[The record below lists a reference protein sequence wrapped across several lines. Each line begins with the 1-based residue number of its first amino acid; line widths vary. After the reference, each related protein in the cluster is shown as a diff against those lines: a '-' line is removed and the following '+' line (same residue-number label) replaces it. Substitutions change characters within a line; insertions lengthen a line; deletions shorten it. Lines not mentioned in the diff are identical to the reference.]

1 MKTSKIIFISLL
13 SAMALL
19 VLITMVDMRL
29 NSRRNSEVQKDFKMN
44 RKVLRTFKVL
54 CINESMNTTLIRGD
68 SSYLEVTFLKDSIE
82 PKVNY
87 TIKDDTMMLNDFE
100 KKSHH
105 NVFVRIHA
113 TDSLKSIQLKNSD
126 ISIERLGRGGLSI
139 AMDNSS
145 LWLNQY
151 TLVKTPFQNLA
162 IVEKNHSNVNSSNFK
177 IDSVKIDL
185 NNSKAELELIVKKIS
200 GNLSDGSYLSVRH
213 PEEISLKK
221 DATSKI
227 NVNDY

>member
-1 MKTSKIIFISLL
+1 
-13 SAMALL
+13 MALL

-29 NSRRNSEVQKDFKMN
+29 TSRRNSEVQKDFKMN

-54 CINESMNTTLIRGD
+54 CINESMNTTLIRSD

-87 TIKDDTMMLNDFE
+87 TIKDDTLMLNDFE

-105 NVFVRIHA
+105 NVSIKIHA

-126 ISIERLGRGGLSI
+126 ISIERLGREALSI
-139 AMDNSS
+139 AMDHSS
-145 LWLNQY
+145 LWLNQD
-151 TLVKTPFQNLA
+151 TLVKSPFQNLA
-162 IVEKNHSNVNSSNFK
+162 VVARNHSKVNSSEFK

-185 NNSKAELELIVKKIS
+185 NNSEAYLEIIMKKIS
-200 GNLSDGSYLSVRH
+200 GSLSDRSYLSVRH
-213 PEEISLKK
+213 SEEISLMLKK

-227 NVNDY
+227 YVNGY

>member
-29 NSRRNSEVQKDFKMN
+29 TSRRNSEVQKDFKMN

-54 CINESMNTTLIRGD
+54 CINESMNTTLIRSD

-87 TIKDDTMMLNDFE
+87 TIKDDTLMLNDFE

-105 NVFVRIHA
+105 NVSVKIHA

-126 ISIERLGRGGLSI
+126 ISIERLGREALSI
-139 AMDNSS
+139 A
-145 LWLNQY
+145 
-151 TLVKTPFQNLA
+151 
-162 IVEKNHSNVNSSNFK
+162 
-177 IDSVKIDL
+177 IDRKSV
-185 NNSKAELELIVKKIS
+185 V
-200 GNLSDGSYLSVRH
+200 
-213 PEEISLKK
+213 
-221 DATSKI
+221 
-227 NVNDY
+227 